1 MDFDIVA
8 QLPLPVWILHWENP
22 PDLASFR
29 ILSANPAAASILNIP
44 LSDVIGQH
52 MADAFPQVMQTTVPA
67 LYAEVITSGIA
78 RSLCQVPFGD
88 QNVPDAVFDI
98 HAFPL
103 GGNMLGVITEV
114 ATDQWEM
121 GARLRRAE
129 TLLERVQES
138 AHVGSFYWD
147 AANNTV
153 TWSDEMYRI
162 YGLTPEK
169 FEGTLE
175 AFLSRVHQD
184 DRAEVQRSIEAAIQ
198 AGGSFRINE
207 RILRP
212 SGEIRTL
219 ESVGVT
225 EQDPAGRFIG
235 VHGACVDITERIVA
249 KTDLKL
255 SEERFRLLIEKVT
268 DYAIFMLDVD
278 GKVMSWNEGAER
290 IKGYRADEII
300 GQPIA
305 RFYPPEE
312 VRRRHPQVLLKQ
324 AEIEGRV
331 EEEGWRVR
339 KDGTRFWADVLITAL
354 RDDTGQLRGFGKVT
368 RDLTERREAE
378 LALSELAGRLMQ
390 TQDDERRR
398 LARELHDS
406 TSPLLTRLTSKL
418 YTMRQMAA
426 QHGEAAMSSLI
437 EDALTNAEATGMV
450 LRTMSG
456 LLHPPLLDESG
467 LLPSLRWYLDTYA
480 RRTEIK
486 IEMKFPISMARLPR
500 ETETTLFRVAQ
511 EAVSNILRHAG
522 SRHVKVMIESDQQ
535 HLKMHFNGDGHEL
548 SPAIQQEMRLARGE
562 AGIALAGM
570 RERMRQ
576 LGGALE
582 FRVEMGLP
590 YIKATLPLN
599 LETGITSQGKNQRQK
614 KSAS

>member
-1 MDFDIVA
+1 MTEPEMDFDIVLR
-8 QLPLPVWILHWENP
+8 LPMPLWILHWENP

-29 ILSANPAAASILNIP
+29 ILSANSSAASILSVP
-44 LSDVIGQH
+44 LSDVVGQR
-52 MADAFPQVMQTTVPA
+52 MADAFPRIMQTAMPA
-67 LYAEVITSGIA
+67 LYAEVITGGIT
-78 RSLCQVPFGD
+78 RSLRQVPFGD
-88 QNVPDAVFDI
+88 KNVPDAVFDI

-103 GGNMLGVITEV
+103 DGNTLGVVMEV
-114 ATDQWEM
+114 ATEQWKMEVR
-121 GARLRRAE
+121 ARRAE
-129 TLLERVQES
+129 TLLERVQET
-138 AHVGSFYWD
+138 AQVGSFYWD
-147 AANNTV
+147 AKNNAM
-153 TWSDEMYRI
+153 TWSSEMYRI
-162 YGLTPEK
+162 YGRAPGE

-175 AFLSRVHQD
+175 AFLSCVHKD
-184 DRAEVQRSIEAAIQ
+184 DRADVRRSVEATIQ
-198 AGGSFRINE
+198 AGGSFRITE

-212 SGEIRTL
+212 GGEIRTL
-219 ESVGVT
+219 ELVGVAD
-225 EQDPAGRFIG
+225 QDVTGRFIG
-235 VHGACVDITERIVA
+235 LHGTCIDISERTLA
-249 KTDLKL
+249 KSRLAL
-255 SEERFRLLIEKVT
+255 SEERFRLLVEKVT

-278 GKVMSWNEGAER
+278 GKVMSWNEGAAR

-300 GQPIA
+300 GEPIS

-312 VRRRHPQVLLKQ
+312 VRRRHPESLLKK
-324 AEIEGRV
+324 AETEGRV

-354 RDDTGQLRGFGKVT
+354 RDDTGQLRGYGKVT

-378 LALSELAGRLMQ
+378 LALSELSGRLMQ

-406 TSPLLTRLTSKL
+406 TSPLLTRLTAKL

-426 QHGEAAMSSLI
+426 QRGEDILSSLV
-437 EDALTNAEATGMV
+437 EDALTNAEATAMV

-467 LLPSLRWYLDTYA
+467 LLASLRWYLDTYA

-486 IEMKFPISMARLPR
+486 IETKFPVSMARLPKEA
-500 ETETTLFRVAQ
+500 ETALFRVAQ

-522 SRHVKVMIESDQQ
+522 SRRIKVMIEIDQQ

-548 SPAIQQEMRLARGE
+548 SPAMQQELRLGRGD

-576 LGGALE
+576 LGGALD
-582 FRVEMGLP
+582 FWVEMGLP
-590 YIKATLPLN
+590 YIKATLPLKR
-599 LETGITSQGKNQRQK
+599 G
-614 KSAS
+614 

>member
-1 MDFDIVA
+1 
-8 QLPLPVWILHWENP
+8 
-22 PDLASFR
+22 
-29 ILSANPAAASILNIP
+29 
-44 LSDVIGQH
+44 
-52 MADAFPQVMQTTVPA
+52 MADAFPQAMQTTVPVM
-67 LYAEVITSGIA
+67 YAEAITNGTA
-78 RSLCQVPFGD
+78 RSRRQIPFGD
-88 QNVPDAVFDI
+88 RNVPDAVFDI

-103 GGNMLGVITEV
+103 GGNMLGVVTEV
-114 ATDQWEM
+114 ATDHWQTGM
-121 GARLRRAE
+121 RMRRAE

-147 AANNTV
+147 ATNNAV
-153 TWSDEMYRI
+153 IWSAEMYRI
-162 YGLTPEK
+162 YGLTPDK

-184 DRAEVQRSIEAAIQ
+184 DRAEVQRSIKAAIET
-198 AGGSFRINE
+198 GGSFRINE

-212 SGEIRTL
+212 NGEIRTL

-225 EQDPAGRFIG
+225 EQDTAGRFIG
-235 VHGACVDITERIVA
+235 MHGACVDITERIVA

-255 SEERFRLLIEKVT
+255 SEERFRLLVETVT

-278 GKVMSWNEGAER
+278 GNVISWNEGAAR

-300 GQPIA
+300 GQHIA
-305 RFYPPEE
+305 RFYPPEK
-312 VRRRHPQVLLKQ
+312 VNSGHPQALLKQ
-324 AEIEGRV
+324 AEQQGRV

-378 LALSELAGRLMQ
+378 LALSDLAGRLMQ

-406 TSPLLTRLTSKL
+406 SSPLLTRLTAKL
-418 YTMRQMAA
+418 YTLRQMAA
-426 QHGEAAMSSLI
+426 QHGEAAMSALI
-437 EDALTNAEATGMV
+437 EDALTNAEATGTV
-450 LRTMSG
+450 LRTMAG

-480 RRTEIK
+480 RRTETK
-486 IEMKFPISMARLPR
+486 IEMKFPVSMARLPR
-500 ETETTLFRVAQ
+500 EMETTLFRVAQ

-522 SRHVKVMIESDQQ
+522 SRNIKVMIEIDQQ
-535 HLKMHFNGDGHEL
+535 HLKMYFNGDGHEL
-548 SPAIQQEMRLARGE
+548 SPTLQQELRLGRGD

-576 LGGALE
+576 LGGTLD
-582 FRVEMGLP
+582 FGVEMGLP
-590 YIKATLPLN
+590 HIKATLPLN
-599 LETGITSQGKNQRQK
+599 QETEMTRQDKHQKPK
-614 KSAS
+614 KPAP

>member
-44 LSDVIGQH
+44 LSSVVGRRI
-52 MADAFPQVMQTTVPA
+52 ADISPQAMRTTVPA
-67 LYAEVITSGIA
+67 LYAEVITSGTT
-78 RSLCQVPFGD
+78 RRRQVPFGD
-88 QNVPDAVFDI
+88 QNVPEAVFDI

-103 GGNMLGVITEV
+103 GGNMLGVVTEV
-114 ATDQWEM
+114 ATDQWKIGM
-121 GARLRRAE
+121 RLRQTE

-147 AANNTV
+147 ATTNTV
-153 TWSDEMYRI
+153 TWSAEMYRI

-184 DRAEVQRSIEAAIQ
+184 DRAEVQRSIETAIQ
-198 AGGSFRINE
+198 ASGSFRISE

-255 SEERFRLLIEKVT
+255 SEERFRLLVEKVT

-278 GKVMSWNEGAER
+278 GKVMSWNKGAER

-300 GQPIA
+300 GQHIA

-324 AEIEGRV
+324 AEMEGRV

-406 TSPLLTRLTSKL
+406 TSPLLTRLTAKL

-486 IEMKFPISMARLPR
+486 IEMKFPVSMARLPR

-511 EAVSNILRHAG
+511 EAVSNILRLAG
-522 SRHVKVMIESDQQ
+522 SRHIKVMIESGQL

-590 YIKATLPLN
+590 YIKATLPL
-599 LETGITSQGKNQRQK
+599 LETQMMGQGKNQRQK